1 MLVMMSSFTTG
12 QYYFQYV
19 YGDLSV
25 FSIVMALS
33 VVEMPV
39 FFFIPKLCKKF
50 GTAKSGTD
58 VHCICDDWGGTSSN
72 YAIIT
77 SDTDDRILICESPNI
92 LVACVGSQINY
103 ECMEYGRY
111 KTGVIAEA
119 MYSSFVSFAQK
130 MATSLSSVIIGLILS
145 LTSFDYLTKGVVDN
159 GFDDWAE
166 LAALGEA
173 GFNKYIEGGVD
184 AVNSA
189 MAGINFAFNW
199 MPLIFLGICVI
210 LFAFFNLEKDLKKL
224 RVENGL
230 NEDGSQKN

>member
-1 MLVMMSSFTTG
+1 MS
-12 QYYFQYV
+12 
-19 YGDLSV
+19 L
-25 FSIVMALS
+25 
-33 VVEMPV
+33 
-39 FFFIPKLCKKF
+39 
-50 GTAKSGTD
+50 
-58 VHCICDDWGGTSSN
+58 
-72 YAIIT
+72 
-77 SDTDDRILICESPNI
+77 PNI

-166 LAALGEA
+166 LAALGEV